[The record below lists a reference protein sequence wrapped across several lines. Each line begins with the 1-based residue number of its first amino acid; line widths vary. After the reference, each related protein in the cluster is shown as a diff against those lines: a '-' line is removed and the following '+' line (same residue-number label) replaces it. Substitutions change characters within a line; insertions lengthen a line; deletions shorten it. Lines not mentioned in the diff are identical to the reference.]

1 MAGQSTAFLDHAA
14 SGLTTLCRCW
24 AITRADGVEYGFTD
38 HDLPLS
44 FEGVTFKAETGL
56 TAAALTQSTG
66 LSVDNS
72 EALGALSDA
81 AITGRYRGGSL

>member
-1 MAGQSTAFLDHAA
+1 MTGQSTAFLDHAA

-38 HDLPLS
+38 HDLPLA
-44 FEGVTFKAETGL
+44 FEGVAFKAETGL

-66 LSVDNS
+66 L
-72 EALGALSDA
+72 
-81 AITGRYRGGSL
+81 